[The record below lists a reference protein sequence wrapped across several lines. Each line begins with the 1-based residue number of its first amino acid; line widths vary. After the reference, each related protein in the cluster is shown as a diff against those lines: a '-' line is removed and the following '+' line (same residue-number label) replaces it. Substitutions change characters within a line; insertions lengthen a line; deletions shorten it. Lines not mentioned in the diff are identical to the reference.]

1 MPGNELYIRN
11 KAHQQDFSVAIDFL
25 KQYTGSEA
33 TFRAY
38 RREIER
44 LLQWSWLIAERS
56 IKELTR
62 SDIEKYLS
70 FCQKPKKSWIGT
82 KTVSRFITDKDD
94 NRIPNPAWRL
104 FVARVS
110 KADFKYGIK
119 ANVQHYHLSE
129 KSLREIFTVTSSF
142 YTHLVNE
149 NIVDKNPVM
158 LIRQKNK
165 YFSKRQGGTK
175 IMRLS
180 QQQWLHCIK
189 VAEQL
194 AKKTPERHERTL
206 FIMTILYQL
215 YLRISELSVRGDWTP
230 RMGNFYKDSQG
241 HWWFTTVGKGNKER
255 SITVSDEMLAAL
267 RRYREHLGLT
277 ALPLINEKTPLIT
290 KIRGEGAI
298 TSDREIRKIVQVCF
312 DQAVTQL
319 RNKNLVD
326 AADELE
332 HATVHWLRHTGI
344 SDDINLRK
352 RPGSHVR
359 DDAGHDSSLTT
370 DRYNDVTLQER
381 HQSAKNKKTKET

>member
-1 MPGNELYIRN
+1 MKPNTRPIPLFDQMSSLDNRQMPGNEQYIRN

-62 SDIEKYLS
+62 SDIEKYLA

-267 RRYREHLGLT
+267 RRYRAHLGLT
-277 ALPLINEKTPLIT
+277 ALPLINEKTPLIC
-290 KIRGEGAI
+290 K
-298 TSDREIRKIVQVCF
+298 
-312 DQAVTQL
+312 
-319 RNKNLVD
+319 
-326 AADELE
+326 
-332 HATVHWLRHTGI
+332 
-344 SDDINLRK
+344 
-352 RPGSHVR
+352 SH
-359 DDAGHDSSLTT
+359 DLI
-370 DRYNDVTLQER
+370 
-381 HQSAKNKKTKET
+381 